1 MSANPPARFQPE
13 QPFRPAPGLVGPH
26 LQTFASQ
33 VLRSWWG
40 PRLKRE
46 RWETPDDDFID
57 VDLLEAPPSAPHL
70 CVFHGLEGS
79 SRSVYVLNM
88 LRGAKARGWGA
99 MAFNFRSCSGEDNR
113 QLRSY
118 CSGETQDPAFALE
131 RLRARGVEGPLFAV
145 GFSLGGNALLKMLA
159 EQGDGSPVTAA
170 AAVSAPYDL
179 EACAGA
185 LDADTGMGAFYRG
198 LFMFNLKRKALAK
211 ARRFPGVLDVDR
223 IRRVAGFRE
232 FDDLVTAKVNGF
244 RDALDYWRRCSS
256 GPLLERIRR
265 PSLLV
270 SAEDDP
276 IARLG
281 RSLEGLSNP
290 WVTALITRHGGHVG
304 FVAGSV
310 LRPVFWAEEQALRFF
325 DAHASGV
332 TTPRRS
338 RSFSVSSTSS
348 GDASER
354 AITSAGD
361 NLSSQIIFAVGSQGF
376 GPTSA

>member
-1 MSANPPARFQPE
+1 MSANLEGEDTGAVPPARFLPDR
-13 QPFRPAPGLVGPH
+13 PFRPAPGLEGAH
-26 LQTFASQ
+26 RQTFAAQ
-33 VLRSWWG
+33 VLRSWRA

-70 CVFHGLEGS
+70 CLLHGLEGS

-88 LRGAKARGWGA
+88 LREAAARGWGA

-118 CSGETQDPAFALE
+118 CSGETQDPAFALQ
-131 RLRARGVEGPLFAV
+131 RLRERGVEGPLLVA
-145 GFSLGGNALLKMLA
+145 GFSLGANVLLKMLA
-159 EQGDGSPVTAA
+159 EQGGASPVAAA

-185 LDADTGMGAFYRG
+185 LDADDKMGAFYRG
-198 LFMFNLKRKALAK
+198 LFLYRLRRKALAK
-211 ARRFPGVLDVDR
+211 ARRFPGLLDAVR
-223 IRRVAGFRE
+223 IRRASRFRE

-244 RDALDYWRRCSS
+244 LDAQDYWRRCSS

-265 PSLLV
+265 PTLLI
-270 SAEDDP
+270 SAKDDP

-281 RSLEGLSNP
+281 STLDGLRNP
-290 WVTALITRHGGHVG
+290 WVSPLVTDQGGHVG

-310 LRPVFWAEEQALRFF
+310 LRPVYWAEQQALRFF
-325 DAHASGV
+325 ERF
-332 TTPRRS
+332 TPPGSPRP
-338 RSFSVSSTSS
+338 
-348 GDASER
+348 GA
-354 AITSAGD
+354 AG
-361 NLSSQIIFAVGSQGF
+361 
-376 GPTSA
+376 P